1 LQIKRLISL
10 PVLGGLLALSAYIF
24 AAPAP
29 GQKGATPAAKIG
41 DEIITVEEVQQTIQP
56 ELTKLDRERFRLLEQ
71 KLNQIVGDR
80 LLAAES
86 KRRGITVDELLKQE
100 VNAKTPK
107 VTDQELDAF
116 MAQNR
121 ARLPQGDDA
130 ELKLKVWEYL
140 REQKTAQQK
149 SEYIRALGQRAGVA
163 IYLIDPTAVQIDAR
177 KGFVRGEKDA
187 PVNIV
192 EFSDFQCPFCKAAT
206 ATMHQ
211 IMAQYAG
218 KVRWV
223 FRDFPIA
230 TLHPLAHRAHEA
242 ARCAA
247 EQGKFWEYHDVLFQK
262 SPQLAPADLKQY
274 ARDLKLDGDSFDR
287 CLEAGKY
294 GAAIAADIEEGQRL
308 GVSGTPAFF
317 INGRLLVGAQPAT
330 AFQQVI
336 DSELSKQSAK

>member
-1 LQIKRLISL
+1 LPLKRFIWL
-10 PVLGGLLALSAYIF
+10 PLLSSVMLGSAYLF
-24 AAPAP
+24 AAQAPAP
-29 GQKGATPAAKIG
+29 KSSTPAAKIG
-41 DEIITVEEVQQTIQP
+41 DETITVEEVQQSIQP
-56 ELTKLDRERFRLLEQ
+56 ELTKLDRERFRLIEQ
-71 KLNQIVGDR
+71 KLNQMIADR
-80 LLAAES
+80 LLAAEA
-86 KRRGITVDELLKQE
+86 KRRGISVDELLKQE
-100 VNAKTPK
+100 VNAKTAK
-107 VTDQELDAF
+107 ITDQELDAF

-140 REQKTAQQK
+140 RDQKNAQQK
-149 SEYIRALGQRAGVA
+149 SEYVRALGQRAGVA
-163 IYLIDPTAVQIDAR
+163 VYLVDPTAVQIDTD
-177 KGFVRGEKDA
+177 KGFTRGEKSA
-187 PVNIV
+187 PVSIV

-230 TLHPLAHRAHEA
+230 NLHPLANKAHEA

-262 SPQLAPADLKQY
+262 SPQLAPAELKKY
-274 ARDLKLDGDSFDR
+274 ARELKLDGESFDR
-287 CLEAGKY
+287 CLEAGKHQ
-294 GAAIAADIEEGQRL
+294 AAIAADIEDGQRL

-317 INGRLLVGAQPAT
+317 INGRMLVGAQPAA

-336 DSELSKQSAK
+336 DSELSKKSAK

>member
-1 LQIKRLISL
+1 LQLKRLISL
-10 PVLGGLLALSAYIF
+10 PVLGSVLALSAYVF
-24 AAPAP
+24 SAQAP
-29 GQKGATPAAKIG
+29 GQKSSTPAAKIG
-41 DEIITVEEVQQTIQP
+41 DEIITIEEVQQSIQP
-56 ELTKLDRERFRLLEQ
+56 ELTKLDRERFRLTEQ
-71 KLNQIVGDR
+71 KLNQMVGDR
-80 LLAAES
+80 LLAAEA
-86 KRRGITVDELLKQE
+86 KRRGITVDDLLKQE

-116 MAQNR
+116 LAQNR

-149 SEYIRALGQRAGVA
+149 SDYIRALGQKAGVA
-163 IYLIDPTAVQIDAR
+163 IYLNDPTTVEIDAG
-177 KGFVRGEKDA
+177 KGFARGEKNA
-187 PVNIV
+187 AVSIV

-206 ATMHQ
+206 STMHQ

-218 KVRWV
+218 KVRWI

-230 TLHPLAHRAHEA
+230 SLHPLANRAHEA
-242 ARCAA
+242 ARCAG

-262 SPQLAPADLKQY
+262 SPQLAPENLKQY

-287 CLEAGKY
+287 CLAAGKFQ
-294 GAAIAADIEEGQRL
+294 GAIAADIEEGQRL

-336 DSELSKQSAK
+336 DSELSKQSSK